1 MKKLV
6 ALLAV
11 VASISA
17 TAAELQIKGGYDFKR
32 DYISNDIAFDL
43 KGGWTA
49 GLEYLFDNQGE
60 FEWGLGAEYKF
71 GQSKG
76 KVEGKYDGGESRGIM
91 TQVPIY
97 ATGKVN
103 LFTSDTGK
111 DRLYLIGRVGYSIN
125 DASGDIK
132 DAGGKYDD
140 GLYLAGG
147 VGTEVG
153 PFAIEALYER
163 TQTPFTVAGVKT
175 NDYTETYGAR
185 IGYRIGNTVN
195 DRSPKVV
202 VQQVTVE
209 KPVEKIVYVDRVVTT
224 PSTTVIDL
232 NCRAAQKMCIINGFK
247 VDGKVPNEAEQ
258 RDLRT
263 IANILNSAVVD
274 GGTINVVGHTDS
286 TGSAAYNQKLS
297 VERAQNVARLL
308 REYGLKNTVKFG
320 TITGKGLTQPM
331 ATNNTVEGRY
341 QNRRVELFFD
351 KVDFTKAN
359 VKFIN

>member
-6 ALLAV
+6 VLLAV
-11 VASISA
+11 IASVSA
-17 TAAELQIKGGYDFKR
+17 AAAELQIKGGYDFKR
-32 DYISNDIAFDL
+32 DYISDYGSIDL

-76 KVEGKYDGGESRGIM
+76 KIEDGDKHQVM
-91 TQVPIY
+91 TQIPIY
-97 ATGKVN
+97 ATGKIN
-103 LFTSDTGK
+103 LVTSESGK
-111 DRLYLIGRVGYSIN
+111 DRLYLIGRVGYSLN
-125 DASGDIK
+125 DSAGEYK
-132 DAGGKYDD
+132 DGGVKFND

-147 VGTEVG
+147 LGTEIG

-163 TQTPFTVAGVKT
+163 TQTPYEIAGTKD
-175 NDYTETYGAR
+175 NDNTEMFGAR

-195 DRSPKVV
+195 DRAPKVV

-209 KPVEKIVYVDRVVTT
+209 KPVEVIKYVDRVVPGPT
-224 PSTTVIDL
+224 TTVMDL
-232 NCRAAQKMCIINGFK
+232 NCKAAQKMCIINGFK

-258 RDLRT
+258 KDLRT
-263 IANILNSAVVD
+263 IANVLNSAVLD

-331 ATNNTVEGRY
+331 ATNNTTGGRY

-351 KVDFTKAN
+351 KVDFSKAN

>member
-1 MKKLV
+1 M
-6 ALLAV
+6 
-11 VASISA
+11 
-17 TAAELQIKGGYDFKR
+17 
-32 DYISNDIAFDL
+32 
-43 KGGWTA
+43 
-49 GLEYLFDNQGE
+49 
-60 FEWGLGAEYKF
+60 
-71 GQSKG
+71 
-76 KVEGKYDGGESRGIM
+76 
-91 TQVPIY
+91 
-97 ATGKVN
+97 
-103 LFTSDTGK
+103 
-111 DRLYLIGRVGYSIN
+111 
-125 DASGDIK
+125 
-132 DAGGKYDD
+132 
-140 GLYLAGG
+140 
-147 VGTEVG
+147 GTEIG

-163 TQTPFTVAGVKT
+163 TQTPYDYAGT
-175 NDYTETYGAR
+175 RDNDYTEMIGAR

-202 VQQVTVE
+202 VQQVVVE
-209 KPVEKIVYVDRVVTT
+209 KPVEVIKYVEKQVPVN
-224 PSTTVIDL
+224 TTVIDL

-274 GGTINVVGHTDS
+274 GGTINVVGHTDN

-320 TITGKGLTQPM
+320 PITGKGLTEPM
-331 ATNNTVEGRY
+331 ATNSTVEGRY

-351 KVDFTKAN
+351 KVDFSKAN

>member
-17 TAAELQIKGGYDFKR
+17 AAAELQIKGGYDFKR
-32 DYISNDIAFDL
+32 DYISDYGSIDL

-71 GQSKG
+71 GQTKG
-76 KVEGKYDGGESRGIM
+76 KIEDGDKRQVM

-103 LFTSDTGK
+103 LFTSDSGK

-125 DASGDIK
+125 DATGDYK
-132 DAGGKYDD
+132 DAGVSFKD

-163 TQTPFTVAGVKT
+163 TQTPFEVAGVRD
-175 NDYTETYGAR
+175 NDYTEMIGAR

-209 KPVEKIVYVDRVVTT
+209 KPVEVIKYVDRVVPG

-247 VDGKVPNEAEQ
+247 VDGKVPNDAEQ

-263 IANILNSAVVD
+263 IANILNAAVVD

-331 ATNNTVEGRY
+331 ATNNTTEGRY

-351 KVDFTKAN
+351 KVDFSKAN

>member
-32 DYISNDIAFDL
+32 DYITDSGSIDL

-71 GQSKG
+71 GTSKG
-76 KVEGKYDGGESRGIM
+76 KIENDDKNSVM

-103 LFTSDTGK
+103 LFTSDSGK
-111 DRLYLIGRVGYSIN
+111 DRLYLIGRVGYALN
-125 DASGDIK
+125 DVAGRYE
-132 DAGGKYDD
+132 DAGVKFKD
-140 GLYLAGG
+140 GFYFAGG
-147 VGTEVG
+147 LGTEVG
-153 PFAIEALYER
+153 PFVLEALYER
-163 TQTPFTVAGVKT
+163 TQTPYSYGGVT
-175 NDYTETYGAR
+175 DNDYMETYGAR

-209 KPVEKIVYVDRVVTT
+209 KPVEVIKYVDRVVPGAT
-224 PSTTVIDL
+224 TTVMDL

-263 IANILNSAVVD
+263 IANVLNSAVVD

-351 KVDFTKAN
+351 KVDFSKAN